1 MSDLALNE
9 DGSRWFVVETH
20 PRAEATALLNL
31 ARQGFDA
38 YCPKIWKR
46 RRHAR
51 RVEDVQVPFFPGYV
65 FVLLDIARQRWRPIR
80 STFGV
85 RRLVQFSDRPTPVPD
100 GLVEM
105 IKAREAPDGAIPAN
119 PPPFA
124 PGQAVRVRE
133 GAFAELEGL
142 FDCAMDDHRV
152 VLLLS
157 LMGRQ
162 VRVRVPTL
170 VVEAV

>member
-1 MSDLALNE
+1 MADLAF
-9 DGSRWFVVETH
+9 DDDRPRWFVVETQ
-20 PRAEATALLNL
+20 PRAEATALRNL

-51 RVEDVQVPFFPGYV
+51 RVEDVQVPFFPGYL
-65 FVLLDIARQRWRPIR
+65 FVLLDIARQHWRPIR

-85 RRLVQFSDRPTPVPD
+85 RRLVQFSDRPTPVPE
-100 GLVEM
+100 GLIEM
-105 IKAREAPDGAIPAN
+105 IKAREAPDGAMPAG
-119 PPPFA
+119 PPPFRH
-124 PGQAVRVRE
+124 GQAVRVRD
-133 GAFAELEGL
+133 GSFAELEGL
-142 FDCAMDDHRV
+142 FDCAVDEHRV

-157 LMGRQ
+157 LMGRP

-170 VVEAV
+170 AVEAV